1 MTPPDSVLDADP
13 SSGLPAGARGGLRA
27 RTDGGR
33 PHAASCRCGGADRD
47 GLGAPEAGSRP
58 SEAGGFV
65 RAAAQADLPAMGR
78 VHAASMLASLA
89 AGHDGPLPEGV
100 RAMVSAPVIAAGW
113 ESAVVAPPTRAHH
126 ALVATAEGAV
136 VGLLGLAP
144 TEAVTTEGPDGV
156 CDSDPSRT
164 AERPRPPRS
173 QPSVSRRPTSAAGT
187 APGCSRRP
195 WTWPGTT
202 APPCSRCGPCA
213 GTSRWRGCS
222 PARAWS
228 RPAPTARCRWVTA
241 SPRTAGPPH
250 YER

>member
-164 AERPRPPRS
+164 AERP
-173 QPSVSRRPTSAAGT
+173 AA
-187 APGCSRRP
+187 A
-195 WTWPGTT
+195 
-202 APPCSRCGPCA
+202 AE
-213 GTSRWRGCS
+213 
-222 PARAWS
+222 
-228 RPAPTARCRWVTA
+228 VTA
-241 SPRTAGPPH
+241 LGVAPAHQRRGPGSRLLAAAVDLARDDGAAMLTVWAVRGDESLARLLAGAGLEPTGSHRALPVGDGIT
-250 YER
+250 EDCWAAAL